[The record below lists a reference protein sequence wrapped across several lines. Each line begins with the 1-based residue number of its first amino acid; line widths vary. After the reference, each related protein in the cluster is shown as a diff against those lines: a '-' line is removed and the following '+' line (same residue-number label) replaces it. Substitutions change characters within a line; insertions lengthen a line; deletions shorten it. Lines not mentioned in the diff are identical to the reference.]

1 MLFIIH
7 AMRSVPEQI
16 NRIQLLTCVFKAF
29 IKEFHFYT
37 SFRNCV
43 KMQAYFKNYLGHQ
56 KKLFLPVK
64 TDGVFVMKVL
74 TVFTGTPVNSSNIFS
89 TIDSI

>member
-1 MLFIIH
+1 MTQ
-7 AMRSVPEQI
+7 MS
-16 NRIQLLTCVFKAF
+16 LL
-29 IKEFHFYT
+29 
-37 SFRNCV
+37 
-43 KMQAYFKNYLGHQ
+43 
-56 KKLFLPVK
+56 LPVK